1 METGILLES
10 GTNELEILE
19 FCIGNNSYGINVA
32 KVKEILTY
40 AKPTPVPNADPC
52 IEGIFMPRD
61 EIITLINLPKKLG
74 FEQPI
79 GNSDMNIV
87 TNFNKLHVAFH
98 VNSVVGIHRVS
109 WKDIIKPDATICG
122 AAHGVSTGII
132 KLNEKLIIILDFE
145 KIVTDISPETG
156 LKTTDI
162 DHLGNRVRNSIPIL
176 LAEDSNLLNHLIM
189 DCLRRAGYVNV
200 LTTENG
206 QEAWDLLTK
215 FKEEKTL
222 EQKVRL
228 VITDIEMPL
237 MDGHRL
243 TKLIRSDDAFA
254 NIPVVIFS
262 SLINDEMRRK
272 GESLGAAAQLTKPE
286 IGSLVEALDR
296 ILGIHYPEQA

>member
-32 KVKEILTY
+32 KVKEILSYT
-40 AKPTPVPNADPC
+40 KPTPVPNSDPS

-61 EIITLINLPKKLG
+61 EIITLINLSRKLG
-74 FEQPI
+74 F
-79 GNSDMNIV
+79 NSVTKDTDMNIV
-87 TNFNKLHVAFH
+87 TNFNNLHVAFH

-109 WKDIIKPDATICG
+109 WSDIIKPDATICG
-122 AAHGVSTGII
+122 SAEGVSTGII
-132 KLNEKLIIILDFE
+132 KINNKLIIILDFE

-162 DHLGNRVRNSIPIL
+162 DHLKNRTRNDIPIL
-176 LAEDSNLLNHLIM
+176 MAEDSHLLNALIIE
-189 DCLRRAGYVNV
+189 CLTKAGYSNITSVN
-200 LTTENG
+200 NG
-206 QEAWDLLTK
+206 QEAWDVLTSYK
-215 FKEEKTL
+215 DKNSIEEN
-222 EQKVRL
+222 VRL
-228 VITDIEMPL
+228 IITDIEMPI

-243 TKLIRSDDAFA
+243 TKLVRSDSAFE
-254 NIPVVIFS
+254 NVPVVIFS

-286 IGSLVEALDR
+286 IGNLVEALDKL
-296 ILGIHYPEQA
+296 LGIYQ